1 MLASPT
7 SPPSERLRLFA
18 RSLRRL
24 GKNRL
29 RATKAGWSGME
40 EENTALMKLTQVNGF
55 LFLPIGPKCRAL
67 RATTAQSVSRCT
79 VTVGLKIVQRTC
91 ERRKGAKNNHARGG
105 EKESTEEENGTAQA
119 VTQKA
124 AGAFAW
130 KDKEKALRNKI
141 QGAPRY

>member
-1 MLASPT
+1 
-7 SPPSERLRLFA
+7 
-18 RSLRRL
+18 
-24 GKNRL
+24 
-29 RATKAGWSGME
+29 ME

-67 RATTAQSVSRCT
+67 RATTAQSVSRCKII
-79 VTVGLKIVQRTC
+79 VDLKIVQRTC
-91 ERRKGAKNNHARGG
+91 ERRKRAKNNHARGG

-141 QGAPRY
+141 